1 MSLSPF
7 VWGFYV
13 VYKQCKTSVFCC
25 QEKNNLTGR
34 EKYITLNLLYKSNKG
49 ETDMISKIDEL
60 IITEVKKGISG
71 ADELR
76 AWREKKGMSV
86 DTMALDLGVTR
97 QTVYNL
103 EKGIPCSAQLGV
115 RVEIYTGGD
124 VHAVDLMVPE
134 YEALRLVEYDR
145 LVKIQSLN
153 EELKSVKGASGS

>member
-1 MSLSPF
+1 
-7 VWGFYV
+7 
-13 VYKQCKTSVFCC
+13 
-25 QEKNNLTGR
+25 
-34 EKYITLNLLYKSNKG
+34 
-49 ETDMISKIDEL
+49 MISKIDEL